1 VIGVEILLA
10 TGNAHKVEE
19 VRGILAPAGVRVLCL
34 ADVPGAGDL
43 EEPVEDADTFEG
55 NARIK
60 AVYYA
65 KQTGRACIAD
75 DSGLE
80 VDALGGEPGVLSAR
94 YAGVDGARAVK
105 DKANNAK
112 LLRAL
117 AGVAEGERRARFVCA
132 MCAVDAAGNV
142 LAQTRGH
149 FDGVIGFEEKGTG
162 GFGYDPL
169 LVLADG
175 RTSAELSAAEK
186 NGRSHRGA
194 AAREMAGI
202 LQGLVAKEAE

>member
-1 VIGVEILLA
+1 MMEILLA

-19 VRGILAPAGVRVLCL
+19 VRGILAPIGVRVLCL
-34 ADVPGAGDL
+34 ADVPGASEL
-43 EEPVEDADTFEG
+43 AEPVEDADTFEG

-60 AVYYA
+60 AAYYA
-65 KQTGRACIAD
+65 RETGRACIAD

-94 YAGVDGARAVK
+94 YAGVDGARGVK

-112 LLRAL
+112 LLKAL
-117 AGVAEGERRARFVCA
+117 AGVAAGERGARFVCA
-132 MCAVDAAGNV
+132 MCAVDAEGRV
-142 LAQTRGH
+142 LAETRGH

-169 LVLADG
+169 LVLPDG
-175 RTSAELSAAEK
+175 RTSAQLSAAEK

-194 AAREMAGI
+194 AAREMAG
-202 LQGLVAKEAE
+202 LLKGLVETEG